1 MKTKLLSWVAL
12 ALVLAEVGLFLLSW
26 LLSAMMTEGVR
37 SLLSNEGIRWFVGS
51 FCEVMQSPQLIWL
64 LLLSMSGGSLEASG
78 LLRHRP
84 QTYRERV
91 ALRLV
96 LFLLILYIGVWG
108 LLVLAPHAV
117 LLSADGALWPSAFS
131 HGLIPAVAFG
141 GVLLSVAYGAM
152 AGNFRSLPDV
162 FASLA
167 RGISW
172 SAPLLVLY
180 VMFAQFYASLRF
192 VFM

>member
-1 MKTKLLSWVAL
+1 MKMKLLGWLAL
-12 ALVLAEVGLFLLSW
+12 ALVLGEVVLFLLSW
-26 LLSAMMTEGVR
+26 LLSALMTEGVR
-37 SLLSNEGIRWFVGS
+37 SLLSSEGIRWFVGS
-51 FCEVMQSPQLIWL
+51 FCQAMLSPQLIWL
-64 LLLSMSGGSLEASG
+64 LLLSMSGGSVAASG

-84 QTYRERV
+84 HTYRERV
-91 ALRLV
+91 AIRLV
-96 LFLLILYIGVWG
+96 LFLLIIYIGVWS

-141 GVLLSVAYGAM
+141 GVLLSVVYGAM
-152 AGNFRSLPDV
+152 AGTFRSLPDV

-180 VMFAQFYASLRF
+180 VLFAQFYASLRF
-192 VFM
+192 VFI